1 MAEIVVAVYVC
12 AASIFTVVASFALL
26 AIIGD
31 AYGQNIKK
39 LLRRKKGGE
48 DDG

>member
-1 MAEIVVAVYVC
+1 MSDVVVAVYVC

-26 AIIGD
+26 AIIVD

-48 DDG
+48 GE